1 MNDGTWLSLDEFM
14 QAVLAVCTDDLGRP
28 LPDLSPTDLVTTP
41 KLDLDSIDLLMFLG
55 ALADRVAP
63 DIDLVDTT
71 PTWDDITFAELH
83 HLCGM
88 ATRS

>member
-1 MNDGTWLSLDEFM
+1 MNDDTWLSLDEFM
-14 QAVLAVCTDDLGRP
+14 QAVRDVCTDDLGRP

-63 DIDLVDTT
+63 DVDLVDTT

-83 HLCGM
+83 HLCSP